1 MSPLIEPATFGGYS
15 GRSDILDEPEQASL
29 LRLTKLVEHVFRV
42 PVAYMALLGSDPS
55 VTARIGS
62 GSAYWQYLRTY
73 PLDAI
78 LAEPQLW
85 RYSDEAPI
93 AGFVHGDL
101 RFAAS
106 VPLRSSDGLELGL
119 LVIADVRD
127 RPDFSQ
133 RDHEILF
140 ELAEVLSGKM
150 ELRMMAS
157 KAHESEVSMT
167 ESEYRFRNIA
177 NSAPVMIFYS
187 AVDGGCAFVN
197 QAWLGFTGRSL
208 QEELGVGIEDMFH
221 PDYREAVLRT
231 YWDAFNE
238 RAPLM
243 VQFPMRR
250 QDGKYRWMELRG
262 VPRFKANGV
271 FTGYI
276 GCCVDVTDQRA
287 AILDF
292 QKQVL
297 CTKAVAEAVGASYL
311 ILDPEGRIEQV
322 SPDSPP
328 DIRGR
333 FIWDG
338 YDAAVTASAAI
349 RDAIH
354 RTASSREAVRI
365 RTAYSRAGADPV
377 ELSWTF
383 TPILSPGDELIAL
396 VATATVLTNRSP
408 VSERSFP

>member
-1 MSPLIEPATFGGYS
+1 MSPPIEPAIFGGYS

-55 VTARIGS
+55 VTTRIGS

-85 RYSDEAPI
+85 RYSDEAPV

-133 RDHEILF
+133 NDHEILF
-140 ELAEVLSGKM
+140 ELAEVLAGKM
-150 ELRMMAS
+150 ELRMMAC
-157 KAHESEVSMT
+157 KAHESEVSIK

-187 AVDGGCAFVN
+187 GVDGGCSFVN
-197 QAWLGFTGRSL
+197 QAWLGFTGKRL
-208 QEELGVGIEDMFH
+208 EEELGDGFEDSFH
-221 PDYREAVLRT
+221 PDYRESVLRT
-231 YWDAFNE
+231 YWNAFQE
-238 RAPLM
+238 RKPLTM
-243 VQFPMRR
+243 QFPMRR
-250 QDGKYRWMELRG
+250 LDGEYRWMEVRG
-262 VPRFKANGV
+262 VPRYKANGV

-276 GCCVDVTDQRA
+276 GCFVDMTDQRS
-287 AILDF
+287 AILDL

-297 CTKAVAEAVGASYL
+297 CTKAVAQAVGASYL
-311 ILDPEGRIEQV
+311 ILDPEGRIEQM
-322 SPDSPP
+322 SPDCPL
-328 DIRGR
+328 GVCGQ
-333 FIWDG
+333 FLWEG

-354 RTASSREAVRI
+354 RTASSRKPVRI
-365 RTAYSRAGADPV
+365 RTSYPMQ
-377 ELSWTF
+377 LSWTF
-383 TPILSPGDELIAL
+383 SPILSPCGELIAL
-396 VATATVLTNRSP
+396 IATAVEPNGALPPGVASSDLQRTL
-408 VSERSFP
+408 